1 MGRLAESLKPVAA
14 AALQIVPSRD
24 GSKITLRLSGNA
36 DTEAQPGLTAFLES
50 LHETAVG
57 SGVTLVVVNLDEL
70 YFMTSACFK
79 CLVTWLI
86 EIEKM
91 ELALRYR
98 VHFEPNPNLHWQNRS
113 LEALRTLSRGVVH
126 IRS

>member
-1 MGRLAESLKPVAA
+1 MGRLPESLRPVAA
-14 AALQIVPSRD
+14 AALEIVPSRE
-24 GSKITLRLSGNA
+24 GTRITLRFSGNA
-36 DTEAQPGLTAFLES
+36 DTEAQAGLSAFLEKV
-50 LHETAVG
+50 HANAID

-70 YFMTSACFK
+70 YFMTSSCFK

-98 VHFEPNPNLHWQNRS
+98 VHFEPNPKLHWQNRS
-113 LEALRTLSRGVVH
+113 LEALRNLSRGVVH